1 MGCPT
6 GTGREQAITESTA
19 PQLHPRDRF
28 GIDVTPTAGDP
39 AAWMVGGDE
48 VGAGSKAGSQEA
60 THWLAFG
67 LHTKEASHLGSVGPR
82 SQHSDTPRDD
92 SQHLENPRPGR
103 LKADWFPPGHAFGQ
117 RNTEGLECPCGLGLT
132 PENGYGPGQT
142 RGPVRRG
149 RSVSIDRLLVPCTSR
164 GPPPQFNDPAR
175 RIRLQPSVC
184 HSQSPSVAW
193 VLILSPCVLPAPRH
207 RDKVRLPEPSK
218 LFRQPI
224 AQPDREARQS
234 PDL

>member
-67 LHTKEASHLGSVGPR
+67 LHTKEASARAFVDAGVAGQYGAIGVPSSRV
-82 SQHSDTPRDD
+82 S
-92 SQHLENPRPGR
+92 RPEEPALR
-103 LKADWFPPGHAFGQ
+103 HPK
-117 RNTEGLECPCGLGLT
+117 
-132 PENGYGPGQT
+132 
-142 RGPVRRG
+142 RR
-149 RSVSIDRLLVPCTSR
+149 
-164 GPPPQFNDPAR
+164 
-175 RIRLQPSVC
+175 
-184 HSQSPSVAW
+184 
-193 VLILSPCVLPAPRH
+193 
-207 RDKVRLPEPSK
+207 
-218 LFRQPI
+218 
-224 AQPDREARQS
+224 
-234 PDL
+234 